1 MLTWKQRF
9 QRYIKR
15 QKKKAMQHTVMAL
28 GITILLIVLFQVFD
42 SPKTLQVREENS
54 LLTISMVGDMLFGR
68 YVDEVVVP
76 NHGYQSL
83 FQYVRPYLKQSDY
96 ITGNLDQPIT
106 EGENYPKADKLMHIS
121 TSPEVAKVLK
131 EEGFT
136 TVNLANNHMK
146 DFGKQGILDTLRAFQ
161 NENVGTVGAGYN
173 LEDASAV
180 SYQTIRGIKI
190 ATLGFSDILPKDF
203 RALSNRSGVA
213 PADPNLFFYDV
224 AKAKKNADL
233 VIVHMHW
240 GKEYDS
246 TYHPR
251 QQDLGRSLIDAGADI
266 VIGHHPHVLEPVEV
280 YKHGVIF
287 YSLGNF
293 ISDQGWSRTRES
305 VLAQYKVMDDGKVNL
320 VIHPLVIRE
329 GTPRPLTG
337 GSSFYRRERIFMQ
350 ITDQSVFSEDW
361 SRLWKREG
369 DVLVRTIKIPPKLQ
383 EKIAH

>member
-42 SPKTLQVREENS
+42 SPKTLKVREENS

>member
-350 ITDQSVFSEDW
+350 ITDQPVFSEDW

>member
-1 MLTWKQRF
+1 MLTWKQKI

-15 QKKKAMQHTVMAL
+15 QKKKTMQHVVTAL
-28 GITILLIVLFQVFD
+28 GITILLIVLFQVLD
-42 SPKTLQVREENS
+42 SPEAVQVKEDNS
-54 LLTISMVGDMLFGR
+54 RLTISMVGDMLFGR
-68 YVDEVVVP
+68 YVDEVIVP
-76 NHGYQSL
+76 NFGYESL
-83 FQYVRPYLKQSDY
+83 FQYVRPYFKQSDY
-96 ITGNLDQPIT
+96 ITGNFDQPIT
-106 EGENYPKADKLMHIS
+106 EGDNYPKADKFLHVS
-121 TSPEVAKVLK
+121 TKPEIAKVLK
-131 EEGFT
+131 EAGFT

-146 DFGKQGILDTLRAFQ
+146 DFGKQGILDTLKAFQ
-161 NENVGTVGAGYN
+161 SEKVSTVGAGDQIR
-173 LEDASAV
+173 DASAV

-190 ATLGFSDILPKDF
+190 ATLGFSDVLPKDF
-203 RALSNRSGVA
+203 RALSDRSGVV
-213 PADPNLFFYDV
+213 PADPDLFFYDV

-246 TYHPR
+246 TFHPR

-266 VIGHHPHVLEPVEV
+266 VVGHHPHVLEPVEV

-305 VLAQYKVMDDGKVNL
+305 VLAQYKVMDDGKVNV

-337 GSSFYRRERIFMQ
+337 PSSLYRRERIYMQ
-350 ITDQSVFSEDW
+350 ITNEPVFSKEW

-369 DVLVRTIKIPPKLQ
+369 NTLVRTIESPPNLKA
-383 EKIAH
+383 KIAQ